1 MISTITSEQRLFL
14 ENTTHLTRRDQTQ
27 AFNERF
33 SENKSVNSIKLY
45 CNRNGIH
52 TGRSGHF
59 LKGGR
64 SINKGKKMGPCAH
77 AKPIGYEVVG
87 PEGYIL
93 IKTSKGWVFKSR
105 YIWEQ
110 HNGDIP
116 KDHQIIFKNG
126 NSKDTRIENLLMVKR
141 KVLLH
146 ANRFY
151 SQVRNSENGEIIYL
165 LSELRLKELEL
176 SNESK

>member
-14 ENTTHLTRRDQTQ
+14 QNTTHLTRRDQTR

-52 TGRSGHF
+52 TGRTGHF
-59 LKGGR
+59 PKGG
-64 SINKGKKMGPCAH
+64 IPLNKGKKNGPCPH
-77 AKPIGYEVVG
+77 AKPTGYEIVG
-87 PEGYIL
+87 PGGYIL
-93 IKTSKGWVFKSR
+93 IKTLEGWVFKSR

-110 HNGDIP
+110 HNGQIP

-126 NSKDTRIENLLMVKR
+126 NSKDTNIENLLMVKR

-146 ANRFY
+146 ANRVY
-151 SQVRNSENGEIIYL
+151 SKVRNSENGEIIFL
-165 LSELRLKELEL
+165 LSELKLKELEL
-176 SNESK
+176 SQ